1 MNARSI
7 PLAALA
13 VAVFV
18 STADA
23 QQQAQPPEQQP
34 PQQPAAAMPAV
45 PPPTCVA
52 PDLPQK
58 FADSRRIERFNREYK
73 VYGACV
79 NKYID
84 DTNALATAALQ
95 SGKVALDKLN
105 ALNDE
110 LKQTQSTK

>member
-1 MNARSI
+1 
-7 PLAALA
+7 
-13 VAVFV
+13 
-18 STADA
+18 
-23 QQQAQPPEQQP
+23 
-34 PQQPAAAMPAV
+34 
-45 PPPTCVA
+45 
-52 PDLPQK
+52 
-58 FADSRRIERFNREYK
+58 
-73 VYGACV
+73 V

>member
-1 MNARSI
+1 MTTRSI

-23 QQQAQPPEQQP
+23 QQQAQQPEQQQ

-45 PPPTCVA
+45 PPPACVA

-58 FADSRRIERFNREYK
+58 LADSRRIERFNREYR

-84 DTNALATAALQ
+84 DTNALATTALQ
-95 SGKVALDKLN
+95 AGKVALDKLN
-105 ALNDE
+105 AVNNE
-110 LKQTQSTK
+110 LKERQGSK

>member
-1 MNARSI
+1 MTTRSI

-23 QQQAQPPEQQP
+23 QQQAQPPEKEQSQQ
-34 PQQPAAAMPAV
+34 AAVAMPAV
-45 PPPTCVA
+45 PPPACVA

-58 FADSRRIERFNREYK
+58 FADSRRIERFNREYR
-73 VYGACV
+73 VYGECV

-84 DTNALATAALQ
+84 DTNALATAALKA
-95 SGKVALDKLN
+95 GKVALDKLN
-105 ALNDE
+105 AVNNE
-110 LKQTQSTK
+110 LKERQGSK